1 MPASENRPLPATLL
15 DAARVLFALLVTVV
29 VLFWLNQQSIRL
41 YCQQQ
46 YHQSCELPLLGQ
58 SSLWRLGGN
67 LTQALGDARQR
78 FFDSL
83 DEQLLAASPPVLEP
97 PAPPVVPVVELPANI
112 EAVTVNLDTPPPAPA
127 PPPVAPPRPKPV
139 PVAIAPLAKPVP
151 VAIAPLAKPMPAS
164 LPVVNGSPV
173 VTLSANDEVFL
184 VGDSMMQGVAPH
196 LSNSLLKRYGIRSI
210 NLSRQ
215 STGLAYPG
223 FFNWPQ
229 TVERTLRERP
239 RVRLMVIF
247 LGPNDPWDMPQG
259 KGKPFL
265 RFKTPA
271 WEQTYRQRIDAILD
285 NARARGVQVIWVGP
299 PNMQKPK
306 LSMDMAYLSSLYRQQ
321 ALAHGQ
327 HYVSANQVLG
337 YKPGEFS
344 YTVQNGQGGQT
355 RTRADDGIHFT
366 IPGQKL
372 IANQVLSLIAFPGP
386 TVTGH

>member
-1 MPASENRPLPATLL
+1 MQVSDTRHLFHTQLGAG
-15 DAARVLFALLVTVV
+15 RVLYALLLTTL
-29 VLFWLNQQSIRL
+29 VLVWLNQQSIGL
-41 YCQQQ
+41 YCQQK
-46 YHQSCELPLLGQ
+46 YHQSCELPGVGQ

-67 LTQALGDARQR
+67 LNQALADARER
-78 FFDSL
+78 FADSL
-83 DEQLLAASPPVLEP
+83 REQLAVAPVEPALEKPVEVAPVTVFELPPP
-97 PAPPVVPVVELPANI
+97 MPVV
-112 EAVTVNLDTPPPAPA
+112 TVSLDTPATRPAPA
-127 PPPVAPPRPKPV
+127 APKPRTAAPAAAPARPAV
-139 PVAIAPLAKPVP
+139 PAPVSLSTAASRVA
-151 VAIAPLAKPMPAS
+151 
-164 LPVVNGSPV
+164 
-173 VTLSANDEVFL
+173 LSSGDEVFL

-196 LSNSLLKRYGIRSI
+196 LSNTLLKRYGIRSI

-229 TVERTLRERP
+229 TVERTLKERP
-239 RVRLMVIF
+239 KVRLMVVF

-271 WEQTYRQRIDAILD
+271 WEQAYRLRIDGMLEQ
-285 NARARGVQVIWVGP
+285 ARQHGVQVIWVGP
-299 PNMQKPK
+299 PNMQQAR
-306 LSMDMAYLSSLYRQQ
+306 LSTAMAYLSGLYRQQ
-321 ALAHGQ
+321 VLARGQ
-327 HYVSANQVLG
+327 SYVSANAVLG
-337 YKPGEFS
+337 YRADEFS
-344 YTVQNGQGGQT
+344 FSVQNGQGGQT